1 MKKKLIRPSLRK
13 KEFLKGLKEE
23 LIALNKNVQGLMCSA
38 PTNDTVTSP
47 DADTSFSAPVG
58 HIVMTPTN
66 NDCLFGS
73 IIKPS
78 QEPVGDEYNVNT
90 SSLSLK
96 NNAIDKVSKCDNEGA
111 LESDDSMNEFLLK
124 ASQMVEEEHL
134 LKINTNSCD
143 NNTLRNNRLSFTFKN
158 NEVTK
163 LGSPKINNDSFEN
176 LIGNMND
183 SEIEFLTQAPPA
195 DNVVKKKLGI
205 KSPKASSH
213 SKNSPRLAS
222 AKKNTFNFVKNSI
235 GKVTNISK
243 GNNCWNEET
252 GDSILNNI
260 SNMSNLM
267 NNSLLNESRSKF
279 GRHKSMPESPTAPQ
293 TKKLKSNGAS
303 ASSTF
308 SRHSTM
314 PTVADI
320 QDMEGTNS
328 SFNALLLSF
337 FKQLCSLGFKGA
349 CLTTLNK
356 I

>member
-38 PTNDTVTSP
+38 PTNSAVTSP

-58 HIVMTPTN
+58 QIATTPT
-66 NDCLFGS
+66 DSECLFDGV
-73 IIKPS
+73 IKPP
-78 QEPVGDEYNVNT
+78 QEPVRDESNVNT
-90 SSLSLK
+90 SSLPLK
-96 NNAIDKVSKCDNEGA
+96 KNVFDKVSKCDNEGA

-134 LKINTNSCD
+134 HNMNANNCDKNTFRK
-143 NNTLRNNRLSFTFKN
+143 NTLSLTFKN
-158 NEVTK
+158 TQVTM
-163 LGSPKINNDSFEN
+163 LGSPKISNDSFEN

-195 DNVVKKKLGI
+195 DNIVKKKLGI
-205 KSPKASSH
+205 SPKTSRH
-213 SKNSPRLAS
+213 MRNSPRLAS

-235 GKVTNISK
+235 GKVTNI
-243 GNNCWNEET
+243 GGGTCWIEEA

-260 SNMSNLM
+260 SNVSNLM
-267 NNSLLNESRSKF
+267 SNSLLNESRSKF

-293 TKKLKSNGAS
+293 TKKLKSNGG
-303 ASSTF
+303 SSTF

-320 QDMEGTNS
+320 QDVEGINS
-328 SFNALLLSF
+328 SFIKHF
-337 FKQLCSLGFKGA
+337 VHF
-349 CLTTLNK
+349 NK
-356 I
+356 TNFTKI